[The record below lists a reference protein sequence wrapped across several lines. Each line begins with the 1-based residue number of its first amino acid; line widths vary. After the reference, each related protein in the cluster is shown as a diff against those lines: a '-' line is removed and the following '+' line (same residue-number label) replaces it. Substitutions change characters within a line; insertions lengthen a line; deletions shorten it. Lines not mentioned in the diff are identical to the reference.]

1 EGLGIDGCIHSF
13 WIKVM
18 AERQVSLK
26 ELKVDAEVCG
36 LKAEQCL
43 TITTVAT
50 KQVEEYILST
60 TLDRIEKRP
69 LYTELTTDDE
79 EFDEE
84 SMFFEPSNITKIQ
97 EIVVETIERTIE
109 VATTCP

>member
-1 EGLGIDGCIHSF
+1 MIQSP
-13 WIKVM
+13 
-18 AERQVSLK
+18 
-26 ELKVDAEVCG
+26 
-36 LKAEQCL
+36 
-43 TITTVAT
+43 T
-50 KQVEEYILST
+50 KK
-60 TLDRIEKRP
+60 RIEKRP